1 MLKFSG
7 TFGENKTRSLDQI
20 NYTKYG
26 MENTAGQYI
35 STVPTTDIMI
45 FSLKYLLNQN
55 FMASN

>member
-1 MLKFSG
+1 
-7 TFGENKTRSLDQI
+7 
-20 NYTKYG
+20 

-45 FSLKYLLNQN
+45 LSLKYLLNQN